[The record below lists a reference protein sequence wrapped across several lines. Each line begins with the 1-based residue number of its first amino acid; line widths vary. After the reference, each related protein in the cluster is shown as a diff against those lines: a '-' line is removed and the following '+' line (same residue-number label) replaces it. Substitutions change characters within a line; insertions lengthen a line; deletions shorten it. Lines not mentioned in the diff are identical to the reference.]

1 MPATARFTARGGLLT
16 IPVLMFLLFS
26 YIACM
31 GDAVAAE
38 NDGPVSVTSIAQPQ
52 PRTEAENPQ
61 HDIQKPR
68 QEDAGKT
75 RQDAGKPQQNVEKP
89 ATAAPEQPQQHSL
102 AEAKKAASGSS
113 VPWYY
118 RLMSFFGIF
127 ILLGVAWLFSAH
139 KKVVRW
145 RTVVW
150 GVGLQL
156 IFALLV
162 LKTGA
167 GRVFFSAINS
177 GFVKV
182 LEFTEEGSR
191 FLFGNLVRN
200 NVPVGVPHFSGGASM
215 SPLDTSAGQWA
226 HVGAYFAFNV
236 LPTIIFFSSLMTV
249 LYHLGIMQKLVR
261 GMAYIMQKTMKTS
274 GAESLSAAS
283 NVFVG
288 QTEAP
293 LMIRPYVGDMT
304 ISELMAVMVGGF
316 ATVAGGVMAAYIGM
330 LKGFFPD
337 IGGHLLSASVMSAP
351 AALVVAKLML
361 PETGVPRT
369 RDGARVSVK
378 KQHVNVIDAAAGGAA
393 DGLKLAVNV
402 GAMLLA
408 FIAFIAMLNFLLA
421 TIGGWFGVEN
431 LSFQLILGYLFW
443 PFAFIMG
450 IPASECMPVAQLL
463 GEKTVINEFYAY
475 LHLANELSA
484 GAALSPRT
492 IVITTYALCGFANFG
507 SIAIQLG
514 GIGGIAPHRRRDL
527 ASLGI
532 RAMIGGTIAA
542 FLTAAVA
549 GMLI

>member
-1 MPATARFTARGGLLT
+1 MRIFNGSFPGGGVVAILMVLCAVILLVGMGAESHAAGIGEIADPPA
-16 IPVLMFLLFS
+16 V
-26 YIACM
+26 
-31 GDAVAAE
+31 E
-38 NDGPVSVTSIAQPQ
+38 
-52 PRTEAENPQ
+52 
-61 HDIQKPR
+61 
-68 QEDAGKT
+68 EDA
-75 RQDAGKPQQNVEKP
+75 P
-89 ATAAPEQPQQHSL
+89 AAPAAPAAAPEEQKQAEAPAAVVPEQKQQRKQHSL
-102 AEAKKAASGSS
+102 SESKKAARISD

-118 RLMSFFGIF
+118 RLISFFGIF

-139 KKVVRW
+139 KRKVKW
-145 RTVVW
+145 RTIIW

-156 IFALLV
+156 IFAVLV

-167 GRVFFSAINS
+167 GRSFFSAIND

-191 FLFGNLVRN
+191 FLFGNLVHN
-200 NVPVGVPHFSGGASM
+200 NVPVGTPLFSGGSM

-226 HVGAYFAFNV
+226 NVGAYFAFNV
-236 LPTIIFFSSLMTV
+236 LPTIIFFSSLMAV
-249 LYHLGIMQKLVR
+249 LYHLGIMQRLVQ

-304 ISELMAVMVGGF
+304 LSELMAVMVGGF

-351 AALVVAKLML
+351 AALVVAKLMM
-361 PETGVPRT
+361 PETAIPRT
-369 RDGARVSVK
+369 QDGARVEVK

-408 FIAFIAMLNFLLA
+408 FIAFIAMLNFLLGA
-421 TIGGWFGVEN
+421 AGSWIGWEN
-431 LSFQLILGYLFW
+431 LSLELILGYVFW

-450 IPASECMPVAQLL
+450 IPASECMLVAQLL
-463 GEKTVINEFYAY
+463 GEKTVVNEFYAY
-475 LHLANELSA
+475 LHLANELNA
-484 GAALSPRT
+484 GAALSPRSL
-492 IVITTYALCGFANFG
+492 VIATYALCGFANFG

-514 GIGGIAPHRRRDL
+514 GIGGIAPHRRKDL
-527 ASLGI
+527 AALGI

-542 FLTAAVA
+542 FLTATVA

>member
-1 MPATARFTARGGLLT
+1 MSAPARRRIGG
-16 IPVLMFLLFS
+16 S
-26 YIACM
+26 SIAVIFMICM
-31 GDAVAAE
+31 
-38 NDGPVSVTSIAQPQ
+38 VSVFALSGSALAVTDDATPGTSAAPAQAEDVQAVPDTEAPAQAQPGQ
-52 PRTEAENPQ
+52 PSQ
-61 HDIQKPR
+61 QK
-68 QEDAGKT
+68 
-75 RQDAGKPQQNVEKP
+75 
-89 ATAAPEQPQQHSL
+89 HSL
-102 AEAKKAASGSS
+102 SAAKKAASDSD

-127 ILLGVAWLFSAH
+127 ILLGVAWLFSSH
-139 KKVVRW
+139 KKIVRW

-150 GVGLQL
+150 GIGLQL
-156 IFALLV
+156 MFALLV

-167 GRVFFSAINS
+167 GRVFFSAIND

-200 NVPVGVPHFSGGASM
+200 NIPVGTPLFSDGASM
-215 SPLDTSAGQWA
+215 SPLDTAPGQWA
-226 HVGAYFAFNV
+226 NVGAYFAFNV
-236 LPTIIFFSSLMTV
+236 LPTIIFFSSLMAV
-249 LYHLGIMQKLVR
+249 MYHLGIMQKLVR
-261 GMAYIMQKTMKTS
+261 GMAYIMQKTMRTS

-361 PETGVPRT
+361 PEMGVPRT
-369 RDGARVSVK
+369 RDGAHVSIE

-421 TIGGWFGVEN
+421 TVGSWIGLEN

-450 IPASECMPVAQLL
+450 IPANECMLVGQLL
-463 GEKTVINEFYAY
+463 SEKTVINEFYEY

-484 GAALSPRT
+484 DAALSPRT
-492 IVITTYALCGFANFG
+492 IVITTYALCGFATF
-507 SIAIQLG
+507 SSLAIQLG